1 MTEQN
6 NSNSKNL
13 ENCKELKMVFA
24 EGDFFIECN
33 GKLYKLINDTL
44 AEIIT
49 TNSRDKKQ

>member
-6 NSNSKNL
+6 NQNQKKQ
-13 ENCKELKMVFA
+13 EECKELKMVFVD
-24 EGDFFIECN
+24 GDYFFECN

-49 TNSRDKKQ
+49 TDSPKKK

>member
-6 NSNSKNL
+6 IRDSKNL
-13 ENCKELKMVFA
+13 EECKELKMVFTD
-24 EGDFFIECN
+24 GDYFFECN

-49 TNSRDKKQ
+49 TDSPKKK